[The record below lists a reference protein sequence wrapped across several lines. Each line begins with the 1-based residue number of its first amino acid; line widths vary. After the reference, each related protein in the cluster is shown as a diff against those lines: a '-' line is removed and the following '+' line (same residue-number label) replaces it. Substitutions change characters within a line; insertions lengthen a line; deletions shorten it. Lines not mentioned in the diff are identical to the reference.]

1 MGSTLLEDSLEL
13 FLEAFPLAES
23 GDAVILS
30 LVTAPV
36 EVDVLDWTA
45 VPEELL
51 PLEGI
56 ELTLPEERPE
66 VFPELRFPD
75 VPVDT
80 AVLSLVVTALLVEI
94 LLPVFAETVPD
105 DPLELLKSAAWDW
118 AGLSLPR
125 LVPTALLEAVAL
137 LFPVADRFSI
147 LADGLCEGFLAA
159 RDVRPVP
166 AIFSGSPALKLLL
179 TLDGTLLT
187 MVVST
192 RRREKSVA
200 LTIVMPLLL
209 LLFITTV
216 VLLITVFGRLPYPQI
231 LGDHPI

>member
-1 MGSTLLEDSLEL
+1 MGATLLEDSLEL

-56 ELTLPEERPE
+56 ELTLPDERPE

-80 AVLSLVVTALLVEI
+80 AVLSLVVTELLVEI

-118 AGLSLPR
+118 AGLSLLR

-137 LFPVADRFSI
+137 VFAVADRFSI
-147 LADGLCEGFLAA
+147 LADGLCEAILAA
-159 RDVRPVP
+159 RDVRPFP
-166 AIFSGSPALKLLL
+166 AIFSVSPSLKLIL

-216 VLLITVFGRLPYPQI
+216 VLLITVFGRLPYPQT

>member
-1 MGSTLLEDSLEL
+1 MASTLLEDSLEL
-13 FLEAFPLAES
+13 FLEAIPLAES

-30 LVTAPV
+30 LVKDPV
-36 EVDVLDWTA
+36 EVDVLDWSA
-45 VPEELL
+45 VPEEGL

-56 ELTLPEERPE
+56 ELTLPDERPG
-66 VFPELRFPD
+66 VSPELMLPD
-75 VPVDT
+75 VPADT
-80 AVLSLVVTALLVEI
+80 VALSLVVTALLVEI
-94 LLPVFAETVPD
+94 LLPVFAETVPA

-125 LVPTALLEAVAL
+125 LVPPALAEALVL
-137 LFPVADRFSI
+137 LFAVADRFSI
-147 LADGLCEGFLAA
+147 LVDGLCELFLAA
-159 RDVRPVP
+159 RDVRLVL

-200 LTIVMPLLL
+200 LTIVMPLML

-216 VLLITVFGRLPYPQI
+216 VLLITVFGRLPYPQT